1 MHDNM
6 EHIMNPKSKRSMQ
19 EIVSRRIKMLRI
31 RKGLTQKSLA
41 KAAGLHWTYL
51 AKIETGKKL
60 PLLKTICAL
69 ADILEVETHELLIP
83 EETQGKLSQKKKQLI
98 KVIEEESTPEEI
110 DIYLALINSLNK
122 KRAEKPGWIG

>member
-1 MHDNM
+1 
-6 EHIMNPKSKRSMQ
+6 
-19 EIVSRRIKMLRI
+19 MLRI

-69 ADILEVETHELLIP
+69 ADVLNVETHELLIP
-83 EETQGKLSQKKKQLI
+83 QKETQRKLSQKKEELI
-98 KVIEEESTPEEI
+98 KIVEDSTHSEI
-110 DIYLALINSLNK
+110 DIYFALMNTLNK
-122 KRAEKPGWIG
+122 KRAEKHACISE